1 MDISLHLPDIN
12 YSFPDQSCRKS
23 CCTVLASLLL
33 LRFINSMDSLSLGSP
48 VRKNVASDGKKML
61 CPEAHAQ
68 RFTNSEPE
76 DRDGNMFSSP
86 SRKHGKM
93 LKLRRVH
100 NRPRSPKHKLINSKP
115 QQPST
120 TSTASASQAK
130 GCQRSSGSY
139 QRGSKGPGESLAQA
153 LG

>member
-1 MDISLHLPDIN
+1 MVQTKDVDISLHLPDIN

-23 CCTVLASLLL
+23 CCTVVASLSL

-93 LKLRRVH
+93 LKLGGF
-100 NRPRSPKHKLINSKP
+100 
-115 QQPST
+115 T
-120 TSTASASQAK
+120 
-130 GCQRSSGSY
+130 
-139 QRGSKGPGESLAQA
+139 
-153 LG
+153 

>member
-23 CCTVLASLLL
+23 CCTVVASLSL

-100 NRPRSPKHKLINSKP
+100 NRPRSPNHKLINSKP

-120 TSTASASQAK
+120 TSTASASGPLGAK
-130 GCQRSSGSY
+130 EGLWELK
-139 QRGSKGPGESLAQA
+139 RGHRL
-153 LG
+153 